1 MDTVRTPSD
10 IGNIVRA
17 RRKRLGWDQA
27 RLANEIGVSRQWVV
41 DIEKG
46 KPRAELQLI
55 LRALQALGLELMLSQ
70 GDAQVPQASAPE
82 RGTVT
87 PIDLDAIV
95 EHNRSNP
102 PLGTHVLNA
111 FNNNIQTQFL
121 SFDRLKSAGLHRPF
135 SALDSLKKSPAQ
147 AVLDALKQS
156 PAQEA
161 LAEALKQSPAQAA
174 LAAALNQYPS
184 MINAP
189 NEKHVVNEVLQNQV
203 SALDRSKVG
212 KAAKISKVISASSKK
227 KGDP

>member
-10 IGNIVRA
+10 IGNIIRA
-17 RRKRLGWDQA
+17 RRKRLSWDQA

-55 LRALQALGLELMLSQ
+55 LRALQALGLELMLGPGVTQ
-70 GDAQVPQASAPE
+70 APQARVPD

-87 PIDLDAIV
+87 PINLDAIV

-102 PLGTHVLNA
+102 PVGTDVLNA
-111 FNNNIQTQFL
+111 FNNTLLKNQF
-121 SFDRLKSAGLHRPF
+121 SS
-135 SALDSLKKSPAQ
+135 LDSLKNAGLLRPSSALDALKQSPAR

-156 PAQEA
+156 PAQ
-161 LAEALKQSPAQAA
+161 AA
-174 LAAALNQYPS
+174 LTAALNQYPS

>member
-55 LRALQALGLELMLSQ
+55 LRALQALGLELMLSP
-70 GDAQVPQASAPE
+70 GVAQAPQARVPD

-87 PIDLDAIV
+87 PINLDAIV
-95 EHNRSNP
+95 EHNRSNTP
-102 PLGTHVLNA
+102 VGTDVLNA
-111 FNNNIQTQFL
+111 FNNTLLTNQFSSL
-121 SFDRLKSAGLHRPF
+121 DRLKNAGLLRPS
-135 SALDSLKKSPAQ
+135 SALD
-147 AVLDALKQS
+147 AV
-156 PAQEA
+156 
-161 LAEALKQSPAQAA
+161 KQSPAQAA
-174 LAAALNQYPS
+174 LTAALNQYPS

>member
-1 MDTVRTPSD
+1 MSSIAYIAAMDTVRTPSD

-55 LRALQALGLELMLSQ
+55 LRALQALGLELML
-70 GDAQVPQASAPE
+70 GPGVAQAPQARVPD

-87 PIDLDAIV
+87 PINLDAIV

-102 PLGTHVLNA
+102 PVGTDVLNA
-111 FNNNIQTQFL
+111 FNNTLLKNQFSSL
-121 SFDRLKSAGLHRPF
+121 DRLKNAGLLRPF
-135 SALDSLKKSPAQ
+135 SA
-147 AVLDALKQS
+147 LDALKQS
-156 PAQEA
+156 PAQ
-161 LAEALKQSPAQAA
+161 AA
-174 LAAALNQYPS
+174 FAAALNQYPS

>member
-1 MDTVRTPSD
+1 MSSIAYIAAMDTVRTPSD
-10 IGNIVRA
+10 IGNIIRA
-17 RRKRLGWDQA
+17 RRKRLSWDQA

-55 LRALQALGLELMLSQ
+55 LRALQALGLELMLGPGVTQ
-70 GDAQVPQASAPE
+70 APQARVPD

-87 PIDLDAIV
+87 PINLDAIV

-102 PLGTHVLNA
+102 PVGTDVLNA
-111 FNNNIQTQFL
+111 FNNTLLKNQF
-121 SFDRLKSAGLHRPF
+121 SS
-135 SALDSLKKSPAQ
+135 LDSLKNAGLLRPSSA
-147 AVLDALKQS
+147 LD
-156 PAQEA
+156 
-161 LAEALKQSPAQAA
+161 ALKQSPAQAA
-174 LAAALNQYPS
+174 LAVALNQYPS

>member
-55 LRALQALGLELMLSQ
+55 LRALQALGLELML
-70 GDAQVPQASAPE
+70 GPGVAQAPQARVPD

-87 PIDLDAIV
+87 PINLDAIV

-102 PLGTHVLNA
+102 PVGTDVLNA
-111 FNNNIQTQFL
+111 FNNTLLKNQFSSL
-121 SFDRLKSAGLHRPF
+121 DRLKNAGLLRPF
-135 SALDSLKKSPAQ
+135 SALD
-147 AVLDALKQS
+147 
-156 PAQEA
+156 
-161 LAEALKQSPAQAA
+161 ALKQSPAQAA

-189 NEKHVVNEVLQNQV
+189 NERHVVNEVLQNQV